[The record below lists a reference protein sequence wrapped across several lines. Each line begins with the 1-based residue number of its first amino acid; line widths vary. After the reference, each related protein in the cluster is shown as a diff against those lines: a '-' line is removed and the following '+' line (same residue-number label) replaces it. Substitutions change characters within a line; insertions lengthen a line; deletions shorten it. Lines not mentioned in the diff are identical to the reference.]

1 MKPVEIEF
9 LIQDHTA
16 AGARRVASSV
26 DRETVK
32 LVGKIDSVQ
41 KKIEELRAANSKSLD
56 QSENIAQI
64 KKLEAEMDRLQQ
76 KLAKAS
82 VAGKNVLPKPADID
96 ATVRQ
101 YNGLNMSIQQLAREL
116 PTLAMGP
123 QMFFMAI
130 SNNLPIFTDEL
141 ARARKEYNLL
151 VADGKKGIPI
161 WKQML
166 SSIVSWQTALAV
178 GIALLVTYGDDI
190 ATWAKNLFT
199 GSKALDSSAVAAE
212 RFHATMVE
220 GARNAQSEVVKLNL
234 LYRAATNTARSM
246 DERREAA
253 EKLQETY
260 PDYFEKL
267 TTEQILLGQ
276 ANDQYKTLVK
286 SIYDYAK
293 AQAAFKNLVSV
304 AEQEQTLQGASSYD
318 KYLEKYERL
327 RQARET
333 EKAAQEEY
341 DATPW
346 YERGNASSV
355 YKALSNAKSWR
366 RLYETEADAAAKT
379 LIEELSK
386 IPGGDDVVN
395 MIKEQFSGDVGA
407 LVDAL
412 NAQRERLESIAESSQ
427 INDDP
432 SKQKSIKPKK
442 IVTDTQGRD
451 LFLKAQRD
459 LEDQQLA
466 IMQEG
471 YEKRR
476 AEAKVQFERQLHDI
490 RENRAKLLA
499 IDREEGG
506 TNQTRIN
513 SLFNSQILA
522 ATQNY
527 RNTLQS
533 IEQEEQ
539 AEAEKAYDD
548 LLQKYETYLQ
558 KRDRLAREYDR
569 DINTLVI
576 SPENQAE
583 AIKAKEKALQDL
595 DISFAEQFPQFE
607 RWAESITTLSINKLR
622 DLLSEAIVELER
634 LEGLETVNPEA
645 EAKARAAVT
654 TLQNAITSFTDK
666 KDAPEDDDFDRWSE
680 LSEVLS
686 RTGRDFAKLGGQVDD
701 TLGEILGAAGEIA
714 SATVSAISGVQR
726 LVEDSTSAI
735 EGTTEAA
742 TASMTKLERASV
754 ILTVISAA
762 FSVFN
767 ALAGVFKNTE
777 SSLERNLRLAKEFN
791 EELRVMN
798 ERARINKDENSIF
811 GDAIYNNF
819 RENLSVLRQALQ
831 DFEKDK
837 EALLWRGNEMYVG
850 TAQSMVPWEDPSASI
865 ANMQVQTQHSTWFRS
880 SKYASLKDL
889 LPELFGEDGQ
899 VNMDALRAF
908 ADESN
913 EIFNKLSKNNQNLI
927 KSFLADWDTFEQ
939 AMEATRDYL
948 SSIFGDIGNSILDA
962 MMAVADGTKTAEESM
977 EAMMES
983 LSQTVRNF
991 AKDMLYSMTIA
1002 PLLKKAQS
1010 EIEKIYATTEGS
1022 DEDKFNAML
1031 ETFGVLL
1038 GELQG
1043 AQGDFNAYWAAMKAK
1058 AAEMGFDIGDA
1069 QATTQKGKEGVLHTV
1084 SQDGFTRMEGIL
1096 TSLQMHA
1103 ASQDMKLDNITDLMI
1118 SQLEAMNAIAINT
1131 ETLPLTY
1138 AILKKFEQNGI
1149 MIQ

>member
-141 ARARKEYNLL
+141 ARARKEYQMLT
-151 VADGKKGIPI
+151 AKGKEATPV
-161 WKQML
+161 WKQL
-166 SSIVSWQTALAV
+166 FSSIVSWQTALAV
-178 GIALLVTYGDDI
+178 GVMVLVSYGDEIAEWVTSLFKGKEALDAVAVATEQYNDAMAKGRVNAAKELSQAETLYKI
-190 ATWAKNLFT
+190 ATDE
-199 GSKALDSSAVAAE
+199 S
-212 RFHATMVE
+212 
-220 GARNAQSEVVKLNL
+220 
-234 LYRAATNTARSM
+234 RAM
-246 DERREAA
+246 DQRREAA
-253 EKLQETY
+253 EQMQRLY
-260 PDYFEKL
+260 PDY
-267 TTEQILLGQ
+267 LGNLSQ
-276 ANDQYKTLVK
+276 EAIMAGDAA
-286 SIYDYAK
+286 DAYAK
-293 AQAAFKNLVSV
+293 LKDHLVEVARSRAAM
-304 AEQEQTLQGASSYD
+304 D
-318 KYLEKYERL
+318 RL
-327 RQARET
+327 T
-333 EKAAQEEY
+333 E
-341 DATPW
+341 
-346 YERGNASSV
+346 
-355 YKALSNAKSWR
+355 L
-366 RLYETEADAAAKT
+366 AAAKASPELEAVRKAEDT
-379 LIEELSK
+379 LNEVNRKRKEIADAQGFGVGGGMYGTGNSMLYNDGTKAERELNRALEEFAEKYNISGNNIIEINEAITASEEKLIAAVTAFDTAGSK
-386 IPGGDDVVN
+386 AT
-395 MIKEQFSGDVGA
+395 K
-407 LVDAL
+407 
-412 NAQRERLESIAESSQ
+412 
-427 INDDP
+427 
-432 SKQKSIKPKK
+432 KSVK
-442 IVTDTQGRD
+442 TDLQGKD
-451 LFLKAQRD
+451 LYLQAVQD
-459 LEDQQLA
+459 LEDQELA

-476 AEAKVQFERQLHDI
+476 AETKVQFERQLHDI

-506 TNQTRIN
+506 TNETRIN

-539 AEAEKAYDD
+539 AEAEKAYND

-569 DINTLVI
+569 DINALVI

-622 DLLSEAIVELER
+622 DLLAEAIVELER

-666 KDAPEDDDFDRWSE
+666 KVAPEDDDFDRWSE

-837 EALLWRGNEMYVG
+837 EALLWRGNEKYVG
-850 TAQSMVPWEDPSASI
+850 TAQSMVPWADPSASI
-865 ANMQVQTQHSTWFRS
+865 ANMQVQTRPSAWWGRS
-880 SKYASLKDL
+880 AKYASLKDL

-899 VNMDALRAF
+899 VNMDALRDF

-913 EIFNKLSKNNQNLI
+913 EIFNKLSKSNQNLI
-927 KSFLADWDTFEQ
+927 KSFVADWDTFEQ

-1084 SQDGFTRMEGIL
+1084 SQDSFTRMEGIL
-1096 TSLQMHA
+1096 TSLQMHS
-1103 ASQDMKLDNITDLMI
+1103 ASQDLKLDNITDLMI

-1149 MIQ
+1149 TVQ

>member
-16 AGARRVASSV
+16 AGARRVAASV

-141 ARARKEYNLL
+141 ARARKEYQMLT
-151 VADGKKGIPI
+151 AKGKEATPV
-161 WKQML
+161 WKQL
-166 SSIVSWQTALAV
+166 FSSIVSWQTALAV
-178 GIALLVTYGDDI
+178 GVMVLVSYGDEIAEWVTSLFKGKEALDAVTVATEQYNDAMAKGRVNAAKELSQAETLYKI
-190 ATWAKNLFT
+190 ATDE
-199 GSKALDSSAVAAE
+199 S
-212 RFHATMVE
+212 
-220 GARNAQSEVVKLNL
+220 
-234 LYRAATNTARSM
+234 RAM
-246 DERREAA
+246 DQRREAA
-253 EKLQETY
+253 EQMQRLY
-260 PDYFEKL
+260 PDY
-267 TTEQILLGQ
+267 LGNLSQ
-276 ANDQYKTLVK
+276 EAIMAGDAA
-286 SIYDYAK
+286 DAYAK
-293 AQAAFKNLVSV
+293 LKDHLVEVARSRAAM
-304 AEQEQTLQGASSYD
+304 D
-318 KYLEKYERL
+318 RL
-327 RQARET
+327 SE
-333 EKAAQEEY
+333 
-341 DATPW
+341 
-346 YERGNASSV
+346 
-355 YKALSNAKSWR
+355 L
-366 RLYETEADAAAKT
+366 AAAKASPE
-379 LIEELSK
+379 LEAVRKASEAYDKAKAKQKQFYENNEIGEGSYLAGVSYSGIGKAERELNKAIEEFAK
-386 IPGGDDVVN
+386 KYNI
-395 MIKEQFSGDVGA
+395 SGNNIIEINEA
-407 LVDAL
+407 
-412 NAQRERLESIAESSQ
+412 IAASENELTAAVTAFDSAGT
-427 INDDP
+427 
-432 SKQKSIKPKK
+432 KATKKSVK
-442 IVTDTQGRD
+442 TDLQGKD
-451 LFLKAQRD
+451 LYLQAVQD
-459 LEDQQLA
+459 LEDQELA

-506 TNQTRIN
+506 TNETRIN

-569 DINTLVI
+569 DINALVI
-576 SPENQAE
+576 SPENQVE

-666 KDAPEDDDFDRWSE
+666 KVAPEDDDFDRWSE

-837 EALLWRGNEMYVG
+837 EALRWRGNEMYVG

-880 SKYASLKDL
+880 AKYASLKDL

-899 VNMDALRAF
+899 VNMDALRDF

-1084 SQDGFTRMEGIL
+1084 SQDSFTRMEGIL

-1103 ASQDMKLDNITDLMI
+1103 ASQDLKLDNITDLMI